1 MWKMVTKPKPKT
13 KEVVEVVGT
22 PGTVDVSE
30 LLPKLISEPLQVAQ
44 VVDIKHVFR
53 VVAFSGAFQEG
64 ENTHPANVIEDHLK
78 QSYFSQGYTLY
89 DVEHLRTV
97 FGKDGDIVGEQMLYI
112 LVKYAQ

>member
-13 KEVVEVVGT
+13 KEVVEVIGT
-22 PGTVDVSE
+22 PGTVDAPVP
-30 LLPKLISEPLQVAQ
+30 LPELISEPSQV